1 MCVFIYRVSNKNII
15 FFYGNTWYLNTYDK
29 KYTEKCKDGQ
39 IDRQIDRDGNISVCV
54 ILICNVHSI

>member
-1 MCVFIYRVSNKNII
+1 MCFYLQGVQQEYNL
-15 FFYGNTWYLNTYDK
+15 FYGNTWYLNTYDK

-54 ILICNVHSI
+54 ILICNVHSF